1 MPKFIFVDPLV
12 FRRPVTQPANKVL
25 ATISPLTVVKYG
37 VYLILCFSI
46 YFHWC
51 GWLLQSTAR
60 RVTAQLGDVK
70 HRMHRSEPSM
80 ELQLV
85 RQMPD
90 PLNHLERA
98 SETLLQ
104 FERAS

>member
-51 GWLLQSTAR
+51 RWLLRSTTR

-70 HRMHRSEPSM
+70 HRMHQSEPSM

-85 RQMPD
+85 CRMPN

-98 SETLLQ
+98 SEMLPQLV
-104 FERAS
+104 RAG